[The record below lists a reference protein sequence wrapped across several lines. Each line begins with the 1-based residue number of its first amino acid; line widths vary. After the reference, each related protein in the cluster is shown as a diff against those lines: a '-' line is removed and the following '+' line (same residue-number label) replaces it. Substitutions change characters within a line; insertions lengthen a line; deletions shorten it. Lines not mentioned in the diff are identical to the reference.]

1 MVTKNGTDGFAP
13 HIYLDMTDDKIF
25 TWFIVRQ
32 ETFLSVNL
40 FLSWFMHMSW
50 FATVNWELSA
60 LLEPDHLAVL
70 PGSSLAVGGALHVAV
85 EGVGHAGEGL
95 WLWLMIPN
103 VLLVIAGDFRN
114 DEVNLFWDKLAFKP
128 SNWFT

>member
-1 MVTKNGTDGFAP
+1 M
-13 HIYLDMTDDKIF
+13 
-25 TWFIVRQ
+25 TWFIIRQ
-32 ETFLSVNL
+32 ETLFPVNQL
-40 FLSWFMHMSW
+40 LVRFMNFDW
-50 FATVNWELSA
+50 LTVELRNLLA

-70 PGSSLAVGGALHVAV
+70 PGPGLAVGGALHVAV

-128 SNWFT
+128 SYWFT